1 MMMNES
7 SGASLTRQQ
16 RFGFRSRTTFAWL
29 ALISSLLMGAGGFT
43 LWRLRA
49 VLEDFSNS
57 QIRGEVEQVL
67 EKFGIIDE
75 LLNGWLSKSLV
86 SLKAI
91 TVAYGLPSLSSNQL
105 ESVDTGTRSEKVPV
119 LYFGSVRASSL
130 NDDLSKVADAWDV
143 SATIF
148 VRRGDQM
155 VRLITS
161 IEMPDGSSAVG
172 TLLDPTGPVLPVLL
186 NGRSFKGPADILG
199 ITYFTKY
206 EPIFSKDGDVVGAW
220 YAGYPIND
228 VASKIKE
235 SVNGANFNTTAYLV
249 VLSEDAK
256 ISYASEDIPKSL
268 LDQVKEIEPSGREWK
283 GETSSLML
291 DGYEYIFNPFHQW
304 DMQVVSLRSID
315 SVDQLALR
323 LSLGILGLQLLV
335 AIAVV
340 LLSWFYSRRL
350 SNALRDVDQA
360 REDAEEANR
369 TKSLFLAN
377 MSHELRTPM
386 NAIIGYSEI
395 LIEECEE
402 MEPEEIEADLEKVL
416 ASAKHLLGLI
426 NDVLDLSKI
435 EAGKMTL
442 YPELVSLHS
451 LLNEVQATLKPL
463 ADKNKNQLIVDAPS
477 SFEGG
482 DSLFVDATK
491 LRQIILNLASNACKF
506 TDQGRVDINASFVDE
521 EGGEW
526 LVVAVQDSGIGM
538 TKEQLDKLFQDFSQ
552 ADASTTRRFGGTG
565 LGLSLSRRYS
575 RMMGGDITVESTM
588 GVGSVFTL
596 SLPRAWPQEKASELP
611 KLQSKNE
618 LPTSPSDVQSVS
630 CEIQSKQPFVRG
642 RILLI
647 DDDNNNAEIFKRFL
661 LNDGFEVMY
670 SPSLEQGLVK
680 AENCSPELIIVDVE
694 HSSLQGVDILA
705 KLKASPSLASIPLIM
720 VNMAER
726 FELSYLLG
734 AAECLQRPI
743 DWSVLEKTLTRL
755 IHSKKSHPGDILIVE
770 ESRDVSGRLG
780 ELLAP
785 HEWSIRHFSRA
796 RFALDSVLES
806 KPDLVVIDLS
816 SHRAE
821 CLSFL
826 SSLRQIYDEQALPLL
841 VLSSEPLSLE
851 ALQAF
856 NSDSE
861 HCFSTNPDGLNALLE
876 RIRTTIDSLST
887 AS

>member
-1 MMMNES
+1 MMNES
-7 SGASLTRQQ
+7 SGASAMRQQ

-29 ALISSLLMGAGGFT
+29 LLISSLLMGAGGFT
-43 LWRLRA
+43 LWRLRT
-49 VLEDFSNS
+49 VLEDYSNS
-57 QIRGEVEQVL
+57 QIRGEVEQVI
-67 EKFGIIDE
+67 EKFGIIDG

-86 SLKAI
+86 SLKGV

-105 ESVDTGTRSEKVPV
+105 ESVDTGTRSEQVPV

-130 NDDLSKVADAWDV
+130 NDELAKVADTWNV

-161 IEMPDGSSAVG
+161 IEMADGSSAVG
-172 TLLDPTGPVLPVLL
+172 TLLDPTGPVLPDLL

-199 ITYFTKY
+199 VTYFTKY

-235 SVNGANFNTTAYLV
+235 SVNDANFNSAAYLV
-249 VLSEDAK
+249 VLSEDKK

-268 LDQVKEIEPSGREWK
+268 LDQVKEMEPIGRGRK
-283 GETSSLML
+283 SETSSLML
-291 DGYEYIFNPFHQW
+291 DGYEYTFNPFRPW

-477 SFEGG
+477 SSEGG

-506 TDQGRVDINASFVDE
+506 TDQGRVEINASFVDE
-521 EGGEW
+521 EGFEW
-526 LVVAVQDSGIGM
+526 LVVAVRDSGIGM

-618 LPTSPSDVQSVS
+618 LPTSLSDVQSVS
-630 CEIQSKQPFVRG
+630 CEIQSKQPFVRA

-647 DDDNNNAEIFKRFL
+647 DDDNHNAEIFKRFL

-743 DWSVLEKTLTRL
+743 DWSALEKTLTRL

-856 NSDSE
+856 NTDSE

>member
-1 MMMNES
+1 MTMNES
-7 SGASLTRQQ
+7 SGVSLMRQQ
-16 RFGFRSRTTFAWL
+16 RFDFRSRTTIAWL
-29 ALISSLLMGAGGFT
+29 VLISSLLIGAGGFT
-43 LWRLRA
+43 LWRLRT
-49 VLEDFSNS
+49 VLEDYSNS

-67 EKFGIIDE
+67 EKFSIIDD
-75 LLNGWLSKSLV
+75 LLSGWLLKSLT
-86 SLKAI
+86 SLKDV
-91 TVAYGLPSLSSNQL
+91 TVAHGAPSLSRNQL
-105 ESVDTGTRSEKVPV
+105 ESVTAGTRSEKVPA

-130 NDDLSKVADAWDV
+130 NDELKKIAATFDV
-143 SATIF
+143 SVTIF

-155 VRLITS
+155 LRLVTS
-161 IEMPDGSSAVG
+161 IEMLDGSSAAG
-172 TLLDPTGPVLPVLL
+172 TLLDPTGPVLPELL
-186 NGRSFKGPADILG
+186 KGQSFKGPADILG

-206 EPIFSKDGDVVGAW
+206 EPIFSQDGDVIGAW
-220 YAGYPIND
+220 YAGYPID
-228 VASKIKE
+228 SVASKVKE
-235 SVNGANFNTTAYLV
+235 SVNGADFKGSAYLV
-249 VLSEDAK
+249 VLSEDKK
-256 ISYASEDIPKSL
+256 ISYASEDTPKSL
-268 LDQVKEIEPSGREWK
+268 LDQVKGIGLSGMAGRREA
-283 GETSSLML
+283 SSLVV
-291 DGYEYIFNPFHQW
+291 DGYEYTFNPFRPW
-304 DMQVVSLRSID
+304 RMQVVSLRSIN
-315 SVDQLALR
+315 SVNQLALR

-350 SNALRDVDQA
+350 SNALRDVDKS

-369 TKSLFLAN
+369 AKSLFLAN

-395 LIEECEE
+395 LIEECGE
-402 MEPEEIEADLEKVL
+402 MEDEEIEQDLEKIL

-426 NDVLDLSKI
+426 NDVLDLSKV

-451 LLNEVQATLKPL
+451 VLNEVKATLLPL
-463 ADKNKNQLIVDAPS
+463 AEKNRNILAINSPP
-477 SFEGG
+477 EGN
-482 DSLFVDATK
+482 DFLFVDVTK
-491 LRQIILNLASNACKF
+491 LKQIILNLASNACKF
-506 TDQGRVDINASFVDE
+506 TDNGRIEINASIADLNGSDRLFIEVT
-521 EGGEW
+521 
-526 LVVAVQDSGIGM
+526 DSGIGM
-538 TKEQLDKLFQDFSQ
+538 TNEQVEKLFQDFSQ

-575 RMMGGDITVESTM
+575 RMMGGDINVKSRSGEGST
-588 GVGSVFTL
+588 FTL
-596 SLPRAWPQEKASELP
+596 SLPRAWPPEKISELL
-611 KLQSKNE
+611 KVNSADEQLVSDSQSSA
-618 LPTSPSDVQSVS
+618 LS
-630 CEIQSKQPFVRG
+630 CDIQSKLPFVRA

-647 DDDNNNAEIFKRFL
+647 DDDNSNAEMFKRFL

-670 SPSLEQGLVK
+670 ASSVKEGLAK
-680 AENCSPELIIVDVE
+680 AENCSPELVIIDVE

-705 KLKASPSLASIPLIM
+705 KLKASPHLASVPFIM

-734 AAECLQRPI
+734 AAGCLQRPI

-755 IHSKKSHPGDILIVE
+755 IHSKQSHPGDILIIE
-770 ESRDVSGRLG
+770 ESRDVSNRLS
-780 ELLAP
+780 ELFVP
-785 HEWSIRHFSRA
+785 QEWSIRHFSRA
-796 RFALDSVLES
+796 RFAIDSVLES

-856 NSDSE
+856 NTDSE

-876 RIRTTIDSLST
+876 RIRTTIASLPTS
-887 AS
+887 S